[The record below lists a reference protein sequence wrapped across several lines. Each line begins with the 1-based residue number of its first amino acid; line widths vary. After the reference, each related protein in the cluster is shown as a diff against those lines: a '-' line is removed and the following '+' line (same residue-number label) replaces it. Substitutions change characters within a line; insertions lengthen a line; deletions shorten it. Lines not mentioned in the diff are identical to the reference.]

1 MKIYLIT
8 LIILLLPFVLML
20 LSHGHGHLFFNR
32 MIAFAVPYSII
43 AFPLIVYT
51 VVSLAGRF
59 IGIFSQAAAAVT
71 ENISIGLGVTVLL
84 IMIVGHFWG
93 PTHLKV
99 KDVTVESNRIPAA
112 FDGYKIVHL
121 SDMHL
126 ASQAGHPEFVEKV
139 VDAINEQKADMV
151 CFTGDLVTR
160 DRQEL
165 TGAAEGKVT
174 DFAADD
180 SKATD
185 FTKILRRV
193 RAKDGVYAVLGNHD
207 YHAYTPLTA
216 KEKKQWLEAFKG
228 DIKPALLGVLS
239 CDKGNIN
246 VLKLASAMHL
256 TAASPELFSLAS
268 SSDADLREQ
277 GISLLPGLVTSADA
291 SRIAELLNKASDKD
305 VKPLQTALLAAL
317 KNETPASLFKTAKDL
332 ASSSSRPALYFP
344 AIASSGTDEAVDYLC
359 SAYRQGDESALAS
372 LATIENIK
380 VAPVLFEA
388 ISGGNLS
395 LIDKYVGIVG
405 RHETDLGKKSF
416 ELARV
421 IKLSG
426 DARQKARILGEIAN
440 IPTMKA
446 FLNAGSFIDSDNED
460 IAYAAADALRKIAAK
475 TEEELDYGTMTE
487 YLGKA
492 QTIFRATGDA
502 DDGYAADEIGKI
514 LRN

>member
-228 DIKPALLGVLS
+228 DIKGMGWRLLLNEHATVSRGADSICIGGCENYGNGKHFPQYGDIDKTFKGAEDADCKILLSHDPTHWERVVLPALTEKGCQPTDIRERKARDVLLTLS
-239 CDKGNIN
+239 GHTHARQ
-246 VLKLASAMHL
+246 LKLLGWTPSRWIYKYHDGMYEEKAHFLNVSTGVGGAGL
-256 TAASPELFSLAS
+256 PFRLGAWPELCVITL
-268 SSDADLREQ
+268 
-277 GISLLPGLVTSADA
+277 T
-291 SRIAELLNKASDKD
+291 
-305 VKPLQTALLAAL
+305 
-317 KNETPASLFKTAKDL
+317 
-332 ASSSSRPALYFP
+332 
-344 AIASSGTDEAVDYLC
+344 
-359 SAYRQGDESALAS
+359 
-372 LATIENIK
+372 
-380 VAPVLFEA
+380 
-388 ISGGNLS
+388 
-395 LIDKYVGIVG
+395 
-405 RHETDLGKKSF
+405 KK
-416 ELARV
+416 
-421 IKLSG
+421 
-426 DARQKARILGEIAN
+426 
-440 IPTMKA
+440 
-446 FLNAGSFIDSDNED
+446 
-460 IAYAAADALRKIAAK
+460 
-475 TEEELDYGTMTE
+475 
-487 YLGKA
+487 
-492 QTIFRATGDA
+492 
-502 DDGYAADEIGKI
+502 
-514 LRN
+514 